1 VHPNDG
7 KFYCCNYFQHP
18 TKISQSV
25 YEKFSR
31 ADIEQKANLKIPE
44 AHQSF
49 IEATLDKWLQLGIV
63 KQTNSLYNSP
73 LFCVPKKQGQGLRI
87 ED

>member
-1 VHPNDG
+1 LGRARSCTHNIYLEDNDL
-7 KFYCCNYFQHP
+7 
-18 TKISQSV
+18 V
-25 YEKFSR
+25 YRKQF
-31 ADIEQKANLKIPE
+31 KIPE

-87 ED
+87 EDCPRFH